1 MINLRYHIVSITA
14 IFLALAIGIAVGST
28 FIDKATVETLR
39 RRLDTL
45 EQRVTETDA
54 ENGALRNRLR
64 TVDDQQAELA
74 DEGSGQL
81 FKGHLQDV
89 PVMIVAARGVDADS
103 LDGARNAI
111 INAGARFAGVLWATD
126 RLRLENS
133 EDIDSLAN
141 DLTLPN
147 DDPERLRR
155 SVTFRVAALL
165 LDAASGVAAQ
175 VPGGATTTSSTT
187 STSTEPSLGTTT
199 TATTTTVT
207 AVEPPLLQAL
217 RGDGFLDYDPPPTS
231 PLDGAILPEAGA
243 RFLVVGGPGAEVED
257 AQFLLPLLQ
266 ALTSRGIAPVVAAQ
280 AAVGD
285 DADANRTVFV
295 GPIRDDDNLSAR
307 MATVDDLET
316 FAGWAAVVLALE
328 NLGAGEVGH
337 YGVGDGADRLLPA
350 PVTPP

>member
-1 MINLRYHIVSITA
+1 VINLRYHIVSITA

-45 EQRVTETDA
+45 EQRAAETEA
-54 ENGALRNRLR
+54 ENDALRDRLS
-64 TVDDQQAELA
+64 TFDDRQAELA

-89 PVMIVAARGVDADS
+89 PVVIVAARGVDPDS
-103 LDGARNAI
+103 LDGARDAI

-126 RLRLENS
+126 RLRLENADDVDDLS
-133 EDIDSLAN
+133 KVLSL
-141 DLTLPN
+141 PS
-147 DDPERLRR
+147 DDAERLRR

-165 LDAASGVAAQ
+165 LDAASGEAVLPPDAT
-175 VPGGATTTSSTT
+175 TTTSSSTESTTTT
-187 STSTEPSLGTTT
+187 STE
-199 TATTTTVT
+199 A
-207 AVEPPLLQAL
+207 AAEPPLLQAL

-231 PLDGAILPEAGA
+231 PLDGAILPDAGA
-243 RFLVVGGPGAEVED
+243 RFLVVGGPGAEVDD

-266 ALTSRGIAPVVAAQ
+266 ALTSRGLAPVVAAQ
-280 AAVGD
+280 ASVGE

-295 GPIRDDDNLSAR
+295 GPVRDDDNLSAR
-307 MATVDDLET
+307 MSTVDDLET

-328 NLGAGEVGH
+328 NLGAGEIGH

-350 PVTPP
+350 PITPP